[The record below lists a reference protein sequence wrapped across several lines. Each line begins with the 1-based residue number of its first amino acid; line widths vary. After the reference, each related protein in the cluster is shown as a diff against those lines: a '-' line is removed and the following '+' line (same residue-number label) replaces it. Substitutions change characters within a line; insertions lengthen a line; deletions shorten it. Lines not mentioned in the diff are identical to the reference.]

1 MIAAMVMD
9 TMVILM
15 ATAMVTM
22 IVIIVVQG
30 VTPVIGDR
38 IEGRGKASHLMR
50 PSPGSGHSHPDDVD
64 DSVPAPL
71 KISALLPPCK
81 ARLRAG
87 RRSPCRER
95 IDAFPVV
102 LTSFDPWTNK

>member
-22 IVIIVVQG
+22 IVITVVQG

-38 IEGRGKASHLMR
+38 IEGRGK
-50 PSPGSGHSHPDDVD
+50 
-64 DSVPAPL
+64 PL
-71 KISALLPPCK
+71 IY
-81 ARLRAG
+81 
-87 RRSPCRER
+87 
-95 IDAFPVV
+95 
-102 LTSFDPWTNK
+102 

>member
-22 IVIIVVQG
+22 IVTTVVQG

-38 IEGRGKASHLMR
+38 IEGRGNLSLIEAFPR
-50 PSPGSGHSHPDDVD
+50 QWRHSHPDDVD
-64 DSVPAPL
+64 ESVPAPL
-71 KISALLPPCK
+71 QISALLPPCK
-81 ARLRAG
+81 ARLRAALNRDG
-87 RRSPCRER
+87 TRQAGEVFVGN
-95 IDAFPVV
+95 A
-102 LTSFDPWTNK
+102 